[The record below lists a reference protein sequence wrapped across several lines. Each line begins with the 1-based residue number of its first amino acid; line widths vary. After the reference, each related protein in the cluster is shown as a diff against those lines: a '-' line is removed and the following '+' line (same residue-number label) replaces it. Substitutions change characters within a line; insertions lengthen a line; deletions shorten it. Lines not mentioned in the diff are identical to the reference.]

1 MELQDKAGQ
10 FLSEMRDKLMNHE
23 LYPGGSIPSTT
34 TGKSYP
40 LKITWTESVVEVSL
54 TVPCTDLDCT
64 DQRFIKERGIDF
76 SLDGQ
81 TIAVTVK
88 KNCFGRRVDTPHYH
102 SVKKAIESSHRK
114 FERARRDPASLSKW
128 SAKKLGLL

>member
-1 MELQDKAGQ
+1 MELQDKAGK

-23 LYPGGSIPSTT
+23 LYREGSIPSDT

-40 LKITWTESVVEVSL
+40 FRVMWADGIVEVAL
-54 TVPCTDLDCT
+54 TVACSDLDCT
-64 DQRFIKERGIDF
+64 EKRFIKERDIGF

-81 TIAVTVK
+81 TIVVTVK
-88 KNCFGRRVDTPHYH
+88 RNSFGRRADTPHYH
-102 SVKKAIESSHRK
+102 SEKRATESSLRK
-114 FERARRDPASLSKW
+114 LEKARREPQTLSKW